1 MTHERLAVGAYGER
15 VAVAH
20 LVEQGMVVLD
30 RNWRCPAGEVDI
42 IARDGS
48 TVVFVEVKTRRGD
61 EFGAPAE
68 AVGVGKVRRLRRVAA
83 QWLATSNVRPGEVR
97 FDVVSVLPAPKGACR
112 VEHVK
117 GAF

>member
-30 RNWRCPAGEVDI
+30 RNWRCPAGEIDI

-48 TVVFVEVKTRRGD
+48 TVVFVEVKTRRGE
-61 EFGAPAE
+61 EFGAPEE
-68 AVGVGKVRRLRRVAA
+68 AVGAGKVRRLRRVAA
-83 QWLATSNVRPGEVR
+83 QWLATSGVRPAEVR
-97 FDVVSVLPAPKGACR
+97 FDVVSVLALPKGASR
-112 VEHVK
+112 IEHLK